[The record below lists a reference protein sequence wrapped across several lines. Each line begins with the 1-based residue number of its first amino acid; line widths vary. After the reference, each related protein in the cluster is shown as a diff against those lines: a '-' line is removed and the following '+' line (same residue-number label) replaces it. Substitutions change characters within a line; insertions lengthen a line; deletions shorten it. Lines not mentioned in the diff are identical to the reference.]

1 MNSLNVKYAFIMILA
16 VFAGGCEVVNTQA
29 AAPKV
34 KYVFLFIGDGMGI
47 NHKTL
52 TESAI
57 QSRQPG
63 ARLVMSSLP
72 VNGKAITLNSL
83 KTVTD
88 SAAAGTA
95 IACGVKTTNG
105 KLGLDPSG
113 NKVTS
118 IAVIAKERGMK
129 VGIISST
136 AINDATPA
144 SFYAHVDARGK
155 FKDIVAHMASSG
167 FDFFGGGKIAT
178 SQPDNPETD
187 YYQKL
192 KSAGYTI
199 LDGQSGL
206 QAATGNKCY
215 AQVPPSWVIDAKNV
229 HTLAEY
235 TLKASEILD
244 NPEGF
249 FIMVEG
255 AKIDHASHGNDS
267 GTMVNELLAF
277 DNAVNVG
284 MSFLKKHPD
293 NTLIVV
299 TSDHET
305 GGLVLNEELKSKNCL
320 ILNQKASYDLILNN
334 LNKIK
339 VTDDNFEQAL
349 ALVKESLGF
358 DNFTP
363 SELADL
369 KALWSSEEKP
379 GQKPKH
385 NRFLSLAFKIRDI
398 NCGVNWTLTGHS
410 DAQVAA
416 VAAGNGRELFAGTYE
431 NTCIFANLKQLIS
444 GCPP

>member
-16 VFAGGCEVVNTQA
+16 VFAGGCETVNTQD

-34 KYVFLFIGDGMGI
+34 KYVFLFIGDGMGV
-47 NHKTL
+47 NHKAL
-52 TESAI
+52 TESAL
-57 QSRQPG
+57 QSKQPG
-63 ARLVMSSLP
+63 VRLVMNSLP

-105 KLGLDPSG
+105 KLGLAPDG

-118 IAVIAKERGMK
+118 IAVIAKEKGMK

-155 FKDIVAHMASSG
+155 FKDIVADMASSG
-167 FDFFGGGKIAT
+167 FDFFGGGKIAI
-178 SQPDNPETD
+178 SQPDTPEAD

-192 KSAGYTI
+192 KTAGYTI

-206 QAATGNKCY
+206 QAATGSKCY
-215 AQVPPSWVIDAKNV
+215 AQVSPSWVIDTKDVSA
-229 HTLAEY
+229 LAEY
-235 TLKASEILD
+235 TLKASELLD
-244 NPEGF
+244 NPNGF
-249 FIMVEG
+249 FIMAEG

-267 GTMVNELLAF
+267 GAMVNELLAF

-293 NTLIVV
+293 NTLIVI

-305 GGLVLNEELKSKNCL
+305 GGLVLNGNLKSKNCL
-320 ILNQKASYDLILNN
+320 ILNQKASYDSILNN
-334 LNKIK
+334 LKKIK
-339 VTDDNFEQAL
+339 IADSNFEQAFN
-349 ALVKESLGF
+349 LVKESLGF

-369 KALWSSEEKP
+369 KSLWGSEEKP
-379 GQKPKH
+379 GQRSKY
-385 NRFLSLAFKIRDI
+385 NRFLSLTFKIRDA

-410 DAQVAA
+410 AAQVAT
-416 VAAGNGRELFAGTYE
+416 VAAGKGQELFAGTYE
-431 NTCIFANLKQLIS
+431 NTYIFANLKQLIS